1 MEQLNKEQEDYILE
15 QELDNWRNSKKYKDD
30 HASTDAQLGAIYWEK
45 GL

>member
-15 QELDNWRNSKKYKDD
+15 QGQEDYYE
-30 HASTDAQLGAIYWEK
+30 TDAQLGAIYWEK